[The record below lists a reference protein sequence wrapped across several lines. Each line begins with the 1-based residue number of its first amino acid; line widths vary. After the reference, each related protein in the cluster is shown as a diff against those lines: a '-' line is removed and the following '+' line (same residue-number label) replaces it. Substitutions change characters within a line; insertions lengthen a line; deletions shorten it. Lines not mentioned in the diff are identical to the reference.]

1 MIAIICGS
9 GEYPFEIAKNLR
21 DANIEFVLIFLN
33 SFYNKNLQWP
43 DVKNIKVSLGE
54 VSKFLAFCKEENV
67 TKIIMAGGVQRPNMS
82 DLALDGDGKKW
93 LKKIGKKIFFG
104 DDGLL
109 RAISDLF
116 KEYGISVISGKEFLK
131 DKKVIRTNR
140 QPDEVDMADIMKG
153 MSILNTLSAYDVGQS
168 VVIENGLVLGI
179 ECVEGTD
186 SLIKRVKDI
195 KKTSNRG
202 VLVKTA
208 KITQDMRVDIP
219 TVGID
224 TIKNA
229 YLAGLS
235 GLAVG
240 KDKCIILN
248 KDEIECFA
256 NEHNMFFCEISCE

>member
-1 MIAIICGS
+1 MTLQQMNQIFEDTAYVRMGGS
-9 GEYPFEIAKNLR
+9 DEELRCAKYLQEQVAKLGLKAEIE
-21 DANIEFVLIFLN
+21 DF
-33 SFYNKNLQWP
+33 
-43 DVKNIKVSLGE
+43 
-54 VSKFLAFCKEENV
+54 
-67 TKIIMAGGVQRPNMS
+67 
-82 DLALDGDGKKW
+82 
-93 LKKIGKKIFFG
+93 
-104 DDGLL
+104 
-109 RAISDLF
+109 
-116 KEYGISVISGKEFLK
+116 
-131 DKKVIRTNR
+131 
-140 QPDEVDMADIMKG
+140 EVDMADIMKG